1 MADNLVLKTC
11 CKCALS
17 LSVYVLRGRDNNDMN
32 RGGRETGR
40 VYTGGALVS
49 SAVVSKGCLQVAGLT

>member
-1 MADNLVLKTC
+1 MLQVR
-11 CKCALS
+11 LS

-40 VYTGGALVS
+40 VYAGGALVS
-49 SAVVSKGCLQVAGLT
+49 SAAVSKGCLQIAGLT